1 MQVMVLIENLRESFK
16 EMITD
21 LDWMEDKT
29 KEYARDKVIQL
40 FHKFFY
46 RLIEQTCSVD
56 IVLIFFHILV
66 LQEYWVLTEF

>member
-40 FHKFFY
+40 FVNS
-46 RLIEQTCSVD
+46 SVD

-66 LQEYWVLTEF
+66 LQEYWVLTES

>member
-29 KEYARDKVIQL
+29 KEYARDKVIHL
-40 FHKFFY
+40 FPNSF
-46 RLIEQTCSVD
+46 ID
-56 IVLIFFHILV
+56 
-66 LQEYWVLTEF
+66 

>member
-1 MQVMVLIENLRESFK
+1 MVLIENLRESFK

-40 FHKFFY
+40 FVNSF
-46 RLIEQTCSVD
+46 VD
-56 IVLIFFHILV
+56 
-66 LQEYWVLTEF
+66 